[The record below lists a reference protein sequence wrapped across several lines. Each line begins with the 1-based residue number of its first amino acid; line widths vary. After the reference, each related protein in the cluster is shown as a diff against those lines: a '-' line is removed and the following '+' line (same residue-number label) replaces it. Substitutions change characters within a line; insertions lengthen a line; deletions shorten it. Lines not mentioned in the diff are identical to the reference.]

1 MLFADVVGF
10 TAAVLI
16 PVVPPSASN
25 PSIGKGPVNLKWSF
39 VGKARGG

>member
-16 PVVPPSASN
+16 PVVPAQHKQPKHRER
-25 PSIGKGPVNLKWSF
+25 PG
-39 VGKARGG
+39 